1 MIGLPRFLSEFQ
13 APSIIPN
20 FVSSRRKTIIM
31 IKIIDWTML
40 KHRVSSSIIFEL
52 LDDTRWIRSSYVY
65 DLRNE
70 MKKMRDKF
78 VSNQWPRKEK
88 VLISNRF
95 KLYRELIAQNE
106 INAVIRNKEK
116 VRQATTTSYPCLEL
130 LKFNHRNAKSFVFF
144 VTHPKTQCPS
154 PLPQSSSFSKNRLFP
169 SPSHT
174 YYFTRIDPAV

>member
-1 MIGLPRFLSEFQ
+1 
-13 APSIIPN
+13 
-20 FVSSRRKTIIM
+20 
-31 IKIIDWTML
+31 ML
-40 KHRVSSSIIFEL
+40 KHRVSSSIIFEPNFW
-52 LDDTRWIRSSYVY
+52 TIPGGQEVRMFMIYGMRWRKCVTNLYRIN
-65 DLRNE
+65 DQW
-70 MKKMRDKF
+70 KK
-78 VSNQWPRKEK
+78 K

>member
-1 MIGLPRFLSEFQ
+1 MIYGMRW
-13 APSIIPN
+13 
-20 FVSSRRKTIIM
+20 RKCVTNLYRIN
-31 IKIIDWTML
+31 D
-40 KHRVSSSIIFEL
+40 
-52 LDDTRWIRSSYVY
+52 
-65 DLRNE
+65 
-70 MKKMRDKF
+70 
-78 VSNQWPRKEK
+78 QWKEK

-116 VRQATTTSYPCLEL
+116 VRQATTTSYPYLEL

-174 YYFTRIDPAV
+174 YYFTRIDQPCKHKYVSTTQANSASRTKVISHLSPGTLD